1 MFCRSVQEKCNLLRQ
16 NYLEPLR
23 KHEEE
28 TDQSVLPMAS
38 DELIHKIYGILDV
51 NATELSEE
59 FEAYILYPT
68 ASLLEHNCTPNTIQT
83 IDEKD
88 NFKITFRAALPI
100 KKGSCRIEVLGK
112 TKQ

>member
-1 MFCRSVQEKCNLLRQ
+1 MVYLLKNRSVQEKCALLQ
-16 NYLEPLR
+16 ESYLKPLKR
-23 KHEEE
+23 YEEE
-28 TDQSVLPMAS
+28 TGQSVLPTVS
-38 DELIHKIYGILDV
+38 DELIHKVYGILDV

-59 FEAYILYPT
+59 FEAYILYPV

-100 KKGSCRIEVLGK
+100 KKGNYLI
-112 TKQ
+112 

>member
-1 MFCRSVQEKCNLLRQ
+1 MPTV
-16 NYLEPLR
+16 
-23 KHEEE
+23 
-28 TDQSVLPMAS
+28 S
-38 DELIHKIYGILDV
+38 DELIHKVYGILDV

-59 FEAYILYPT
+59 FEAYILYPV

-100 KKGSCRIEVLGK
+100 KKGNYLI
-112 TKQ
+112 